1 MNDQTQTLLDYLRNP
16 SGGAPTSATTWM
28 QLQTAEREHYE
39 NQTRDILEWRSL
51 DSIEQ
56 AQQRLSNTPL
66 AQRVSKINTEELAQF
81 WAGEPDSNPLEDS
94 AHAHKEI

>member
-1 MNDQTQTLLDYLRNP
+1 MNTETQTLLDYLRNP

-28 QLQTAEREHYE
+28 QLQSAEREHYE

-51 DSIEQ
+51 DSVEQ

-66 AQRVSKINTEELAQF
+66 AHRVSKINTEELEQF
-81 WAGEPDSNPLEDS
+81 WA
-94 AHAHKEI
+94 AEIDVDLLREYLNANTKI